1 MSRDEFHAAVL
12 AFLEQFI
19 ARGAATDVVDLF
31 SALRDEPEERD
42 RLDSYLRPNVPSE
55 REAYDAMAAFFW
67 AEARSNPPTPADGPT
82 LIDIAS
88 WTEWGPPDV
97 LGNELTQDPAQWHD
111 WLASVQKVRDR
122 LSAEP

>member
-1 MSRDEFHAAVL
+1 MSLEEFHAAVL

-19 ARGAATDVVDLF
+19 ARGAANDVIEL
-31 SALRDEPEERD
+31 SRRLRDNPDDRD
-42 RLDSYLRPNVPSE
+42 RLDAHLHSATPSE

-67 AEARSNPPTPADGPT
+67 AEARPDVPAPAGGPS
-82 LIDIAS
+82 LVLLAS
-88 WTEWGPPDV
+88 WTQWGTADL

-111 WLASVQKVRDR
+111 WLASVQQTRDR